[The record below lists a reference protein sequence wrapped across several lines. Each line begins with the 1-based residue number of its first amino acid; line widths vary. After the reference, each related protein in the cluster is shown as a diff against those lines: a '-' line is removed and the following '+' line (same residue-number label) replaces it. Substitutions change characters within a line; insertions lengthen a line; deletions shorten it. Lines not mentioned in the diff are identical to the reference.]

1 MLKKWDALPDFMKNE
16 YVKEYYMILSKKKI
30 SLFVKRIFDILL
42 ATVLLLVLLIPML
55 IISLMIKVDSK
66 GPVFYRQERIT
77 TYGKKFKIHKFRTMV
92 NHADS
97 MGSSVTVDSDS
108 RITKVGSKLRNCRL
122 DELPQLFDVFQGNM
136 SFVGTRP
143 EATEYVEKYL
153 PEYYATLLLPAGITS
168 QASIHF
174 KDEAKMLKDVL
185 NPDDIYIEDIL
196 PQKMKYNLESIKSFS
211 VFDDL
216 KTMIQTVIAIL
227 K

>member
-108 RITKVGSKLRNCRL
+108 RITKVGSKLRNYRL